1 MLSQV
6 VEQRSSPYGCQA
18 LHRVANCRES
28 GSRDRG
34 QGTRSWTTSP
44 VLVLYDGVPLH
55 QLEMAYRVTEL
66 GMNLI
71 EPLVIASTRVVEVA
85 LLDNR

>member
-1 MLSQV
+1 
-6 VEQRSSPYGCQA
+6 
-18 LHRVANCRES
+18 
-28 GSRDRG
+28 
-34 QGTRSWTTSP
+34 
-44 VLVLYDGVPLH
+44 
-55 QLEMAYRVTEL
+55 MAYRVTEL